1 MSALQILIIEDELPA
16 AKRLQQLIAK
26 AEPEWRIIEVIDSIE
41 DAVLWLKN
49 QPKPD
54 LIFMDIQLADGFSF
68 EIFEQIQIESPVV
81 FATAF
86 NEYAI
91 KAFQVNGLDYL
102 LKPIEETELHRA
114 IKKFKKQY
122 NTSPTQETS
131 GNPALDYSQLALLLK
146 NVNTT
151 AYKERFLIKI
161 GEQMKFVKV
170 EDIAYFRSE
179 DGYVFI
185 ITHRNDRFL
194 IDDSLEQ
201 INPKLKPTLFFQINR
216 KLILNIN
223 AIDKISAYFNSRL
236 KLQLLPNTKDDVI
249 VSRERV
255 KNFKGWLDQ

>member
-1 MSALQILIIEDELPA
+1 MPTRQILIIEDEIPA

-26 AEPEWRIIEVIDSIE
+26 AEPEWITIDVIDSID
-41 DAVLWLKN
+41 DAVLWLKSK
-49 QPKPD
+49 PKPD

-68 EIFEQIQIESPVV
+68 EIFEQIQVESPVI

-102 LKPIEETELHRA
+102 LKPIEEAELYRA
-114 IKKFKKQY
+114 IEKFKKQY
-122 NTSPTQETS
+122 DTSLAQKDPD
-131 GNPALDYSQLALLLK
+131 NLALDYSQLALLLK
-146 NVNTT
+146 NVNTPV
-151 AYKERFLIKI
+151 YKERFLIKI

-170 EDIAYFRSE
+170 EDIAYFLSE

-201 INPKLKPTLFFQINR
+201 ISAKLKPTLFFKINR

-223 AIDKISAYFNSRL
+223 AIDKISVYFNSRL
-236 KLQLLPNTKDDVI
+236 KLQLKPITKDEVI

-255 KNFKGWLDQ
+255 KGFKGWLDG